1 MMAAR
6 NQVAVP
12 GILGGLGPL
21 AHVELERHLI
31 EENVRRGARGDADH
45 PVWIVLNAT
54 DIPDRTLSLK
64 RLAPD
69 CTPWLVRYGNRLAAA
84 GADFIIVPCNT
95 AHAFYEPVC
104 RQLRA
109 PWVHLVDET
118 AQHIARS
125 HPHVRKVGVL
135 ATDGTLATGVY
146 ERRLRKL
153 GLRAVAFELGS
164 DEQSQVMQAIYDPTW
179 GVKASSAP
187 GERVRSALVAAG
199 RQLVARGA
207 EVVVAACTELS
218 VAVRGLDSAVPWID
232 PLRVVAATML
242 DLAFAVP
249 GRTDEAIDDGE
260 WALIRRAV
268 R

>member
-1 MMAAR
+1 
-6 NQVAVP
+6 
-12 GILGGLGPL
+12 
-21 AHVELERHLI
+21 
-31 EENVRRGARGDADH
+31 
-45 PVWIVLNAT
+45 
-54 DIPDRTLSLK
+54 
-64 RLAPD
+64 
-69 CTPWLVRYGNRLAAA
+69 
-84 GADFIIVPCNT
+84 
-95 AHAFYEPVC
+95 
-104 RQLRA
+104 
-109 PWVHLVDET
+109 
-118 AQHIARS
+118 
-125 HPHVRKVGVL
+125 VL

-146 ERRLRKL
+146 ERRLRKV

-187 GERVRSALVAAG
+187 GERVRSALVVAA
-199 RQLVARGA
+199 RQLVDRGA

-249 GRTDEAIDDGE
+249 GRTNEVIDDGE
-260 WALIRRAV
+260 WALIRRAM